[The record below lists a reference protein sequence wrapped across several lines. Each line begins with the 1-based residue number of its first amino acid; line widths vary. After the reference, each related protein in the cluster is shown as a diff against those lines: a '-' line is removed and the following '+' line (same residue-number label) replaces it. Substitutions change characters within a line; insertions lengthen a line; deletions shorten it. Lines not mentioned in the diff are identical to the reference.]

1 MLRRPYAV
9 YILTNPRHTTLYIGV
24 TRDLVRRLHQH
35 RAGTGSAFVRRYHL
49 DQLVYVEFHDEAR
62 FAIEREKQLK
72 AGNRA
77 RKVALIERA
86 NPEWRDLSRPYLG

>member
-9 YILTNPRHTTLYIGV
+9 YVLTNHRHTTLYIGV

-35 RAGTGSAFVRRYHL
+35 RAGTGSTFVRRYHL
-49 DQLVYVEFHDEAR
+49 DQLVHVEFYDEAR
-62 FAIEREKQLK
+62 WAIEREKQLK

-77 RKVALIERA
+77 RKVALIERG
-86 NPEWRDLSRPYLG
+86 NPEWRDLSEPYTS